1 MKTYNEMADEV
12 FRIGD
17 ERIRYKKKNRAKA
30 VISVVVVAVV
40 AVSAVTFKNAL
51 KPANKLINEPEILF
65 EKNVSTDV
73 SDGCLFPDEVT
84 TAENKKDTVT
94 AYSKPYN
101 PEKSD
106 RYWDGNEANS
116 NDRTSYGSSS
126 QFFIPAFPQK
136 NGIKYTGEKITDEEA
151 RRYFENN
158 SSIKS
163 SLIASGIDA
172 GNMRI
177 SERGYS
183 LISYMGVVDEN
194 FELKQNFRNYFVYN
208 GDRIV
213 AIITLYKENGKLYDS
228 PAFGGE
234 WFNYLTDLFAEYKG
248 KEIVFLLAGNAEF
261 AITSDGKIHSY
272 LGYDSKSYF
281 EGVDNLYEKIY
292 CPEAVY
298 VP

>member
-17 ERIRYKKKNRAKA
+17 ERIRQKKKNRAKA
-30 VISVVVVAVV
+30 IVSVVAVAVV
-40 AVSAVTFKNAL
+40 AVSAVTLKNAL
-51 KPANKLINEPEILF
+51 KPGEKKKYEPEFLS
-65 EKNVSTDV
+65 EKNITSAD
-73 SDGCLFPDEVT
+73 SDECSVPYKNITNND
-84 TAENKKDTVT
+84 KSDTVT

-116 NDRTSYGSSS
+116 NDRTSYGGSS

-163 SLIASGIDA
+163 SLIASGVDV
-172 GNMRI
+172 GDMKI
-177 SERGYS
+177 SEHGYS
-183 LISYMGVVDEN
+183 LISYMGVIDECL
-194 FELKQNFRNYFVYN
+194 ELKQNFRNYFVYN

-213 AIITLYKENGKLYDS
+213 AIITLYKENGKLYET

-234 WFNYLTDLFAEYKG
+234 WFNYLTELFKEYKG
-248 KEIVFLLAGNAEF
+248 QKIVFLLAGNAEF
-261 AITSDGKIHSY
+261 AVTADGKIHSY
-272 LGYDSKSYF
+272 VGYDSKAYF
-281 EGVDNLYEKIY
+281 DGVDNLYEKIY